1 MKIIDIHAHYGKW
14 FFPIFKTSIPCI
26 LEILRKNNIQKAI
39 MCSSKALFYSP
50 EEGNRELACAVK
62 KAKEL
67 YAYLF
72 LNPNYVELARRDI
85 KRYLRMDKFVGV
97 GELYSG
103 EVIGAPFDCDGHR
116 RIFEFL
122 QDNYPEKPVLC
133 HADPSHVSNVARDF
147 PGLTFIIAHCYDWNN
162 AVLAARRCSNIYLE
176 ICAQQPRSKL
186 EDLVRGVGAE
196 RVLFGSDLSLLP
208 PEKTLGM
215 IMDSEISD
223 LEKEAILYR
232 NALRLFKFAQ

>member
-1 MKIIDIHAHYGKW
+1 
-14 FFPIFKTSIPCI
+14 
-26 LEILRKNNIQKAI
+26 
-39 MCSSKALFYSP
+39 MCSSKALYYSP

-85 KRYLRMDKFVGV
+85 KRYLSLDKFVGV

-103 EVIGAPFDCDGHR
+103 EVIGSPFDCDGHR

-122 QDNYPEKPVLC
+122 QDNYPDKPVLC
-133 HADPSHVSNVARDF
+133 DADPAQISNVARDF
-147 PGLTFIIAHCYDWNN
+147 PGLTFILAHCSDWNN
-162 AVLAARRCSNIYLE
+162 AVLAAQRCSNIYLE
-176 ICAQQPRSKL
+176 ICTQQPRSKL

-223 LEKEAILYR
+223 VDKETILYR